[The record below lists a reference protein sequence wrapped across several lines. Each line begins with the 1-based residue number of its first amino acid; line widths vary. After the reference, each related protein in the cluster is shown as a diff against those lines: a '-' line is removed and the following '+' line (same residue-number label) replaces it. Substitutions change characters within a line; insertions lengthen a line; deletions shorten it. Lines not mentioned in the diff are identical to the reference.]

1 MGRVGKQ
8 KRLLIEES
16 NRKLMGEDTVNS
28 SYVGYGTNVM
38 SIANKFSGGGYKWE
52 GVSGVCIPL
61 KHNDKIIRSYDEGG
75 PSHCCGFTL
84 SIAFIAATNRGLLE
98 SKTEKEVSK
107 FSSEWYSAG
116 GKDGKLCVTAL
127 ENLSIGKEVSL
138 ENAQEGDFCQLWR
151 TNGSGHSVIFESHIY
166 DGDIIIG
173 FNYRSSQKSTDGIGS
188 SKEYFS
194 DSNKGKVSR
203 GVTYFGRM
211 NH

>member
-1 MGRVGKQ
+1 MGRIEKQ

-16 NRKLMGEDTVNS
+16 NRRVLNEVDDYS
-28 SYVGYGTNVM
+28 EYGTNIID
-38 SIANKFSGGGYKWE
+38 IANQFSGGGYKWE

-61 KHNDKIIRSYDEGG
+61 KHDGKIIRSYDEGG

-98 SKTEKEVSK
+98 NKTKKEVSK

-116 GKDGKLCVTAL
+116 GKDGKLCVTSL
-127 ENLSIGKEVSL
+127 ENLGIGKEVSL

-166 DGDIIIG
+166 DGDNIIG
-173 FNYRSSQKSTDGIGS
+173 INYRSSQKSTDGIGG
-188 SKEYFS
+188 SKEHFS
-194 DSNKGKVSR
+194 DSGKGKMDKD
-203 GVTYFGRM
+203 VTYFGRM
-211 NH
+211 GY